1 MFKYLCALL
10 LSFTSCLSFGAKFVA
25 GKDYE
30 LVKNLNALGTP
41 KGAISVTEFFS
52 FGCPWCAHLEPR
64 LNKWVTTQGEKIFFR
79 KVPVV
84 FNKNWEFYAKA
95 YYAAEALSLNS
106 TLNPLLFKAILQD
119 KQSLNSNEAMV
130 NFFIKQ
136 GVEPSI
142 AKSAFTTSPSI
153 ELSLKTSQTL
163 MAGYRIAAVPAFIV
177 NEAFKTDL
185 QMARS
190 EERLFEILDYLIEKS
205 KTTRAIPPGKN
216 G

>member
-1 MFKYLCALL
+1 MFKYLCALF
-10 LSFTSCLSFGAKFVA
+10 LSFASCVSFGAEFVA

-30 LVKNLNALGTP
+30 LVKNLNALEHP
-41 KGAISVTEFFS
+41 KGTVSVTEFFS
-52 FGCPWCAHLEPR
+52 FGCPWCAHLEPQ
-64 LNKWVTTQGEKIFFR
+64 LNKWITKQEGKIFFR

-95 YYAAEALSLNS
+95 YYAAEALSLTS

-136 GVEPSI
+136 GVDPSV
-142 AKSAFTTSPSI
+142 AKSAFTNSPSI

-177 NEAFKTDL
+177 NEEFKTDL

-190 EERLFEILDYLIEKS
+190 EERLFELLDYLIAKS
-205 KTTRAIPPGKN
+205 KSNAI
-216 G
+216 

>member
-1 MFKYLCALL
+1 MIKYLCALL
-10 LSFTSCLSFGAKFVA
+10 LSLTSCLSFGAEFVA

-30 LVKNLNALGTP
+30 LVKNLDTLGTP
-41 KGAISVTEFFS
+41 KGTITVTEFFS
-52 FGCPWCAHLEPR
+52 FGCPWCARLEPQ
-64 LNKWVTTQGEKIFFR
+64 LNKWVTKQEGKILFR

-136 GVEPSI
+136 GVDPSI

-163 MAGYRIAAVPAFIV
+163 MAGYHIAAVPAFIV
-177 NEAFKTDL
+177 NEEFKTDL

-190 EERLFEILDYLIEKS
+190 EERLFEILDYLIAKS
-205 KTTRAIPPGKN
+205 TSGS
-216 G
+216 